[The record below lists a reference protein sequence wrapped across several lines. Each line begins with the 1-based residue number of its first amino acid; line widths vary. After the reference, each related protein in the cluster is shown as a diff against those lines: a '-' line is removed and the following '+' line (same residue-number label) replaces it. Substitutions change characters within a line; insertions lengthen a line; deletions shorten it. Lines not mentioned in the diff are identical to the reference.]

1 LRSGARPDTFRAP
14 AFASSSELRPLN
26 DRAAHRFRHRARFRG
41 AAGAVKD
48 VLVALVLWAL
58 WQVPVYAFLEMP
70 PRLGM
75 PWLIAVA
82 AFFLWCH
89 AAPGGWGTPRGRAT
103 GRVRRV
109 PAGAWPLLAAL
120 APVMSAGALSMW
132 VLLGALG
139 AETEGPLPRQIVE
152 YGERPGGAL
161 VLLVLIVGIAPLIE
175 ELAFRGWMQRP
186 LERRLGP
193 APAIVLT
200 ALVFALAHLQ
210 PDGIPIRLAGGAA
223 LGYAV
228 WATRSIWSGVALH
241 VAWNAGVLLF
251 GLVFPRFTPA
261 EGGWGLAGAA
271 AAALTASAA
280 AFVVVGRRL
289 RPAVNRPGR

>member
-1 LRSGARPDTFRAP
+1 
-14 AFASSSELRPLN
+14 
-26 DRAAHRFRHRARFRG
+26 
-41 AAGAVKD
+41 VKD

-58 WQVPVYAFLEMP
+58 WLVPVYAFLEMP

-75 PWLIAVA
+75 LWLIAIA

-103 GRVRRV
+103 SRVRPV
-109 PAGAWPLLAAL
+109 PAGPRPILAAL

-132 VLLGALG
+132 MLLGALG

-175 ELAFRGWMQRP
+175 EFAFRGWMQRP
-186 LERRLGP
+186 LERKLGP
-193 APAIVLT
+193 APAIALT
-200 ALVFALAHLQ
+200 ALLFALAHLQ
-210 PDGIPIRLAGGAA
+210 PGGIPIRLAGGAA

-228 WATRSIWSGVALH
+228 WATRSIWAGVALH

-251 GLVFPRFTPA
+251 GFVFPRFAPA
-261 EGGWGLAGAA
+261 EGGWRLAAAA
-271 AAALTASAA
+271 AAALAASAA
-280 AFVVVGRRL
+280 AFVMLAPRL
-289 RPAVNRPGR
+289 RPASRRRGR